1 MNQKITMPAILKET
15 SAGLVTYQIADE
27 MLKNREIDCTGE
39 ITAEQADALILQLR
53 YLQRENPEEPIS
65 IYINSPGGEV
75 SAGLALYDV
84 IQAVSCPVRTVCVG
98 LAASMAAILF
108 LCGKQ
113 RDILPHARVM
123 IHDPLVAGNV
133 SGSALRVE
141 SISRDLMKAREVMG
155 TIIAGHTGKSL
166 EEVLARTATDCYFD
180 AEEAVE
186 FGMADRIIERI

>member
-1 MNQKITMPAILKET
+1 MKKQQNKWQKKSKRDIETYDRTEKQHLISQINGNFALEGMSLTEKDKQELK
-15 SAGLVTYQIADE
+15 D
-27 MLKNREIDCTGE
+27 
-39 ITAEQADALILQLR
+39 
-53 YLQRENPEEPIS
+53 LQRENPEETIT

-123 IHDPLVAGNV
+123 IHDPLVAGNI

-141 SISRDLMKAREVMG
+141 SISRDLMKVREVMG
-155 TIIAGHTGKSL
+155 KIIAEHTGKNL
-166 EEVLARTATDCYFD
+166 DEILARTATDCYFD